1 MADLDLDIHNY
12 SIQDMKRFFRLDKK
26 FSESDV
32 EKREYEIREQ
42 LLSSG
47 HINKRLK
54 RDLIAFLTE
63 VKKMIVSQTFPKKEY
78 HNPGL
83 ERKLDPYPEIPN
95 IPYLPTN
102 IREQEIQHRPTTQY
116 IYTQNSDYLPG
127 ILNPVQTRTLTQC
140 ISIDTRFRENVYT
153 TQSSDFAINIPNKIK
168 KVLSIQLSAIE
179 IRKENFYNISNSL
192 KNNYLYISVISNEYE
207 DEPRYTFFIPDGN
220 YTTDQLIE
228 VLNNLLREKEETPF
242 IKLNFSL
249 DIYGSGR
256 ICLGSLDDSIISI
269 SLDFTVDQTG
279 NIDNNTVDYLSKLG
293 RLLGF
298 TKRKYKGDNYYMAE
312 TMVNTNIAFSYIY
325 LFIDDFQN
333 NSPPSFITA
342 FQNNNIPASI
352 LARIQ
357 MMDSSVTFVSEPR
370 KYFGPVD
377 LTRIQIRLLDAYG
390 RILDMNGSDYSF
402 CLLLNLVYDF

>member
-1 MADLDLDIHNY
+1 MADLDLDIQNY

-54 RDLIAFLTE
+54 GELIAFLTD
-63 VKKMIVSQTFPKKEY
+63 VKKTIISQTFPKKEY
-78 HNPGL
+78 HTPGL
-83 ERKLDPYPEIPN
+83 ERKFDPYPN
-95 IPYLPTN
+95 ILYPSSN
-102 IREQEIQHRPTTQY
+102 VREQEILQRPTNQY

-153 TQSSDFAINIPNKIK
+153 TQSSDFAMNIPNKIK

-179 IRKENFYNISNSL
+179 IRKENLYNISNSL
-192 KNNYLYISVISNEYE
+192 KNNYLYISVISTEYE
-207 DEPRYTFFIPDGN
+207 DEPRNVFFIPDGN
-220 YTTDQLIE
+220 YTTEQIIK
-228 VLNNLLREKEETPF
+228 VLNKLLRENVETPF
-242 IKLNFSL
+242 SKLNFSL
-249 DIYGSGR
+249 DIYGSDR
-256 ICLGSLDDSIISI
+256 ICIGTLDDTILSI
-269 SLDFTVDQTG
+269 SLDFTMDETG
-279 NIDNNTVDYLSKLG
+279 NIDSNTVDYLSKFG
-293 RLLGF
+293 RLMGF

-312 TMVNTNIAFSYIY
+312 TVVNPNIAFSYIY
-325 LFIDDFQN
+325 LSIDDFQN
-333 NSPPSFITA
+333 NSPPSFVTA

-357 MMDSSVTFVSEPR
+357 ISDSVTFVSEPR

-390 RILDMNGSDYSF
+390 RILHMNDSDYSF

>member
-12 SIQDMKRFFRLDKK
+12 SIQDMKNFFRLDKN

-63 VKKMIVSQTFPKKEY
+63 VKKYIIYHTFPKKEY

-95 IPYLPTN
+95 VPYPPSN
-102 IREQEIQHRPTTQY
+102 IREQEILQRPTNQY

-127 ILNPVQTRTLTQC
+127 ILNPVQIRTLTQC

-153 TQSSDFAINIPNKIK
+153 TQSSDFAMNIPNKIK
-168 KVLSIQLSAIE
+168 KVLSMQLSAIE
-179 IRKENFYNISNSL
+179 ITKENFYNISNSL
-192 KNNYLYISVISNEYE
+192 KNNYLYISVISTEYE
-207 DEPRYTFFIPDGN
+207 DEPKNVFFIPDGN
-220 YTTDQLIE
+220 YNADQLLK
-228 VLNNLLREKEETPF
+228 VLNKLLRENEETPF
-242 IKLNFSL
+242 SKLNFSL

-256 ICLGSLDDSIISI
+256 ICLGALDDSILSI
-269 SLDFTVDQTG
+269 SLDFTMDETG
-279 NIDNNTVDYLSKLG
+279 NTDNNTVDYLSKLG
-293 RLLGF
+293 RVLGF

-312 TMVNTNIAFSYIY
+312 TVVNTNIAFSYIY
-325 LFIDDFQN
+325 LSIDDFQN
-333 NSPPSFITA
+333 NSPPSFVTA
-342 FQNNNIPASI
+342 FQNNNIPTSI

-357 MMDSSVTFVSEPR
+357 ISDSVTFISEPR

>member
-12 SIQDMKRFFRLDKK
+12 SIQDMKRFFRLDKT

-54 RDLIAFLTE
+54 RDLISFLTE
-63 VKKMIVSQTFPKKEY
+63 VKKMIISQTFVKKEY

-83 ERKLDPYPEIPN
+83 EYKLDPYPN
-95 IPYLPTN
+95 VPYPASN
-102 IREQEIQHRPTTQY
+102 VREQEIQQRPTTQY

-168 KVLSIQLSAIE
+168 KTLSMQLSAIE
-179 IRKENFYNISNSL
+179 IKKENFYNISSSL
-192 KNNYLYISVISNEYE
+192 NNNYLYISVISTEYE
-207 DEPRYTFFIPDGN
+207 DEPKYVFFIPDGN
-220 YTTDQLIE
+220 YTTDTLIE
-228 VLNNLLREKEETPF
+228 VLNNLLRENEDTPF
-242 IKLNFSL
+242 VNLMFSL
-249 DIYGSGR
+249 DHSGSGR
-256 ICLGSLDDSIISI
+256 ICLETVNESILSI
-269 SLDFTVDQTG
+269 SLDFTMDQTG
-279 NIDNNTVDYLSKLG
+279 NTDNNTIDYLSKLG
-293 RLLGF
+293 RVLGF
-298 TKRKYKGDNYYMAE
+298 TKRKYKGHNYYMAE
-312 TMVNTNIAFSYIY
+312 TVVNTNIAFSYIY
-325 LFIDDFQN
+325 LSIEDFQN

-342 FQNNNIPASI
+342 FQNNNIPSSI

-357 MMDSSVTFVSEPR
+357 ICDSITFVSEPR

-390 RILDMNGSDYSF
+390 RILDMNDSDYSF